1 MGKARKAE
9 MLSEHI
15 WKMLEILR
23 EEGDMELV
31 YASDDEGNSFH
42 KVLHAPEIGIYNNGD
57 YLTELDYNQ
66 LKEDDELWFPDNSVR
81 VVLIN

>member
-1 MGKARKAE
+1 MGQARKAE

-31 YASDDEGNSFH
+31 YAHDDEGNSFD
-42 KVLHAPEIGIYNNGD
+42 KVMHAPEVVIYNNGD

-66 LKEDDELWFPDNSVR
+66 MKEDDELCYPDNSER